1 MPDRDESPAVRPE
14 TAPPAVARTV
24 TLFAAAAFASSVS
37 MRVCDPLL
45 PEFARTFSVGLP
57 AAATTITG
65 FTVSYGVLQLA
76 IGPLGDRVGKYAVV
90 RMAALLGAVASILC
104 ALAPGLDALIAAR
117 ALAGGISGAIIPV
130 ALAWIGD
137 EVPFSDRQ
145 PVLARVMSGSLLG
158 MVSGQLVGG
167 AFVDTLGWRWA
178 FVALATLF
186 AAVGVLLSR
195 GARGRA
201 SPAVP
206 ADRDTT
212 ATATGTG
219 TAAGAGARTG
229 PSTSRSLEAPV
240 GLLRRYADI
249 ARPPWAR
256 RILAMVVVEGML
268 MFGALAFVPSAL
280 HDRFGLPLWQA
291 GSVAAAVGAGG
302 FAYTL
307 MARPLVGRIG
317 PRGIAIAGAS
327 ILAAGLSL
335 VALAPHWSVA
345 AVGCLL
351 MGLGFY
357 GFHNT
362 LQVHGTQLST
372 SHRGMGMALFA
383 LGLFVGQ
390 STGVALVSLLV
401 ARVGF
406 APAFLGAALAF
417 LLLGVSFTRALA
429 RRGAVPA

>member
-1 MPDRDESPAVRPE
+1 MPDV
-14 TAPPAVARTV
+14 TRTV

-37 MRVCDPLL
+37 MRICDPLL
-45 PEFARTFSVGLP
+45 PELARTFSVGLP

-65 FTVSYGVLQLA
+65 FTVAYGVLQLA
-76 IGPLGDRVGKYAVV
+76 IGPLGDRLGKYAVV
-90 RMAALLGAVASILC
+90 RIAALLGAVASLLC
-104 ALAPGLDALIAAR
+104 ALAQGLDALVAAR

-137 EVPFSDRQ
+137 EVPLADRQ

-178 FVALATLF
+178 FVALAVLF
-186 AAVGVLLSR
+186 AAVGLLL
-195 GARGRA
+195 ARGRPEPSRAA
-201 SPAVP
+201 SAVP
-206 ADRDTT
+206 AVAPSAFPAPPAPASRS
-212 ATATGTG
+212 
-219 TAAGAGARTG
+219 G
-229 PSTSRSLEAPV
+229 PSGAPI
-240 GLLRRYADI
+240 GLLRRYAAI

-256 RILAMVVVEGML
+256 RILAMVVLEGML

-291 GSVAAAVGAGG
+291 GSVSAAVGLGG
-302 FAYTL
+302 FGYTL
-307 MARPLVGRIG
+307 LARRLVGRIG
-317 PRGIAIAGAS
+317 PRGIAIAGAAV
-327 ILAAGLSL
+327 LAAGLSL
-335 VALAPHWSVA
+335 VAVSPHWSVA
-345 AVGCLL
+345 AAGCLL

-372 SHRGMGMALFA
+372 THRGMGMALFA

-401 ARVGF
+401 AQVGF
-406 APAFLGAALAF
+406 GPAFGGAAMAF
-417 LLLGVSFTRALA
+417 VLLGISFTRALA
-429 RRGAVPA
+429 RREAGAFGVP

>member
-1 MPDRDESPAVRPE
+1 MPRPDALRAAEVSPEIR
-14 TAPPAVARTV
+14 RTV
-24 TLFAAAAFASSVS
+24 ALLAAAAFASSVS
-37 MRVCDPLL
+37 MRICDPLL

-57 AAATTITG
+57 AAAATITG

-76 IGPLGDRVGKYAVV
+76 IGPLGDRLGKYAIV
-90 RMAALLGAVASILC
+90 RMAALLGAVASLLC
-104 ALAPGLDALIAAR
+104 ALAPGLDALVAAR

-137 EVPFSDRQ
+137 EVPLVDRQ

-167 AFVDTLGWRWA
+167 AFVDSVGWRWS
-178 FVALATLF
+178 FVALAALF
-186 AAVGVLLSR
+186 GGVGLLLSR
-195 GARGRA
+195 GAPATPAAPAAPSVAGAPSGIADRTG
-201 SPAVP
+201 SHAVP
-206 ADRDTT
+206 
-212 ATATGTG
+212 
-219 TAAGAGARTG
+219 
-229 PSTSRSLEAPV
+229 L
-240 GLLRRYADI
+240 GLLRRYSEI

-256 RILAMVVVEGML
+256 RILAMVVLEGLL

-291 GSVAAAVGAGG
+291 GSVAAAVGVGG
-302 FAYTL
+302 FGYTL
-307 MARPLVGRIG
+307 LARRLVAWIG
-317 PRGIAIAGAS
+317 ARGIAIAGAGV
-327 ILAAGLSL
+327 LAAGLSL
-335 VALAPHWSVA
+335 VAVAPHWSVA
-345 AVGCLL
+345 AAGCFL

-372 SHRGMGMALFA
+372 THRGMGMALFA

-406 APAFLGAALAF
+406 APAFGGAALAF
-417 LLLGVSFTRALA
+417 LFLGASFTRALV
-429 RRGAVPA
+429 RREALAA